1 MKKLSSYKN
10 YDDWAIDIL
19 KSDKTRA
26 DRFLK
31 LAMSEFEKDGDV
43 ATLLIA
49 LRHVAQAK
57 GGISQ
62 LSNKTKI
69 ARESLYNILS
79 KNGNPT
85 LTTFKSVIDA
95 LGYKMVLKHCE
106 VVNA

>member
-1 MKKLSSYKN
+1 MKKLSNYKN
-10 YDDWAIDIL
+10 YDDWAVDIL
-19 KSDKTRA
+19 KSSKTRT
-26 DRFLK
+26 DNFLK
-31 LAMSEFEKDGDV
+31 LALAEFEKDGDV

-49 LRHVAQAK
+49 LRQVAQAK

-85 LTTFKSVIDA
+85 LTTFKTVIDA
-95 LGYKMVLKHCE
+95 LGYKMVLKHSE
-106 VVNA
+106 AVV